1 MSITVLAGLRVRKV
15 VGCAVRTANLPFAG
29 LLWCA
34 QRTLRI
40 LSCACLRLPGA
51 KWGLM
56 FVVFAATVPAQAF
69 AHSLSTRFGDFYGGL
84 LHPLSSLELGMGFL
98 VLALLAGQ
106 QDKRGA
112 RLVLAWFIG
121 AMLVGAVLASWL
133 PTLAEQVRLPNLGL
147 AALLGVLVAAAPR
160 IPYFVLPVI
169 GFASGVLSGIGNGL
183 AMAPET
189 APHLFIPGLA
199 ISGLL
204 VVTPLVA
211 FVTTLERHW
220 QLVAVR
226 IVGSWIA
233 ASGLLISAF
242 YLRGLV
248 PNLAS

>member
-1 MSITVLAGLRVRKV
+1 MNHKHGQVATPLAALML
-15 VGCAVRTANLPFAG
+15 CAV
-29 LLWCA
+29 
-34 QRTLRI
+34 
-40 LSCACLRLPGA
+40 
-51 KWGLM
+51 
-56 FVVFAATVPAQAF
+56 AATVPAQAF

-84 LHPLSSLELGMGFL
+84 LHPLTSLELGMGFL

-121 AMLVGAVLASWL
+121 AMLIGAAVSSWL
-133 PTLAEQVRLPNLGL
+133 PILADQVRLPNLGL
-147 AALLGVLVAAAPR
+147 VALLGVLVAVAPR
-160 IPYFVLPVI
+160 IPYIVLPVI
-169 GFASGVLSGIGNGL
+169 GFSSGMLSGIGNGL
-183 AMAPET
+183 AMTPET
-189 APHLFIPGLA
+189 APHLFITG
-199 ISGLL
+199 IVVSGLL

-211 FVTTLERHW
+211 LVTTLDRHW

-248 PNLAS
+248 TNLAS